1 MAPTPS
7 DNTPAWPLWLRLLR
21 VPGLG
26 PARIKRVYLAM
37 QMDGAV
43 EAGALTQGPDALQNN
58 PLLGLRYGLSAAQCR
73 AFGDHSPE
81 WQHTLDQTQ
90 RWLAQ
95 GETRFIVTLGEPD
108 YPPQLMDISDPPTL
122 LFGEGCRGLLTAP
135 PALAIVGSRNPS
147 AQGLRNANRFA
158 ATAAESGLTI
168 VSGMALGIDGAAH
181 AGALSVAAQTG
192 PNTMAVLGT
201 GIDVVYPRQHQ
212 QLAGDI
218 AEQGLLL
225 SEFVLGAG
233 PQRMH
238 FPRRNRLIAGLAL
251 GTLIVEAAPASG
263 SLITAQMAV
272 DMGREVFA
280 IPGSIHV
287 TQSKGCHLLIKQGAK
302 LVESV
307 ADILDD
313 LPPLPPRPNRTS
325 RPSRPNSTAEAADDV
340 LHPGLCQ
347 HMGFDPLS
355 LDDLLS
361 RTQWDVASLQVA
373 LFELALAGRVARM
386 PGGLFQQL
394 A

>member
-43 EAGALTQGPDALQNN
+43 EAGPLAQGPHALQNN

-81 WQHTLDQTQ
+81 WQHTLDLTQ

-135 PALAIVGSRNPS
+135 PS

-158 ATAAESGLTI
+158 ATAAESGLTV

-192 PNTMAVLGT
+192 PNTIAVLGT

-218 AEQGLLL
+218 AQQGLLL

-325 RPSRPNSTAEAADDV
+325 RPNSTAEAADDV

-347 HMGFDPLS
+347 YMG
-355 LDDLLS
+355 
-361 RTQWDVASLQVA
+361 V
-373 LFELALAGRVARM
+373 
-386 PGGLFQQL
+386 
-394 A
+394 

>member
-1 MAPTPS
+1 
-7 DNTPAWPLWLRLLR
+7 
-21 VPGLG
+21 
-26 PARIKRVYLAM
+26 
-37 QMDGAV
+37 
-43 EAGALTQGPDALQNN
+43 
-58 PLLGLRYGLSAAQCR
+58 
-73 AFGDHSPE
+73 
-81 WQHTLDQTQ
+81 
-90 RWLAQ
+90 
-95 GETRFIVTLGEPD
+95 
-108 YPPQLMDISDPPTL
+108 MDISDPPTL

-158 ATAAESGLTI
+158 ATAAESGLTV

-280 IPGSIHV
+280 IPRSIHV

-325 RPSRPNSTAEAADDV
+325 RPNGTAEAADDV

-373 LFELALAGRVARM
+373 LFELELAGRVARM

>member
-1 MAPTPS
+1 
-7 DNTPAWPLWLRLLR
+7 
-21 VPGLG
+21 
-26 PARIKRVYLAM
+26 
-37 QMDGAV
+37 
-43 EAGALTQGPDALQNN
+43 
-58 PLLGLRYGLSAAQCR
+58 
-73 AFGDHSPE
+73 
-81 WQHTLDQTQ
+81 
-90 RWLAQ
+90 
-95 GETRFIVTLGEPD
+95 
-108 YPPQLMDISDPPTL
+108 
-122 LFGEGCRGLLTAP
+122 
-135 PALAIVGSRNPS
+135 
-147 AQGLRNANRFA
+147 
-158 ATAAESGLTI
+158 
-168 VSGMALGIDGAAH
+168 MALGIDGAAH

-192 PNTMAVLGT
+192 PNTIAVLGT

-313 LPPLPPRPNRTS
+313 LPPLPPRPNRTD
-325 RPSRPNSTAEAADDV
+325 RTDRTSRPNGTAEAVDDV

-373 LFELALAGRVARM
+373 LFELELAGRVARM

>member
-1 MAPTPS
+1 
-7 DNTPAWPLWLRLLR
+7 
-21 VPGLG
+21 
-26 PARIKRVYLAM
+26 
-37 QMDGAV
+37 
-43 EAGALTQGPDALQNN
+43 
-58 PLLGLRYGLSAAQCR
+58 
-73 AFGDHSPE
+73 
-81 WQHTLDQTQ
+81 
-90 RWLAQ
+90 
-95 GETRFIVTLGEPD
+95 
-108 YPPQLMDISDPPTL
+108 
-122 LFGEGCRGLLTAP
+122 
-135 PALAIVGSRNPS
+135 
-147 AQGLRNANRFA
+147 
-158 ATAAESGLTI
+158 
-168 VSGMALGIDGAAH
+168 MALGIDGAAH

-307 ADILDD
+307 ADPAPTEPADPTVLRK
-313 LPPLPPRPNRTS
+313 RPTMS
-325 RPSRPNSTAEAADDV
+325 YIPGCVSTW
-340 LHPGLCQ
+340 GLIR
-347 HMGFDPLS
+347 S
-355 LDDLLS
+355 AW
-361 RTQWDVASLQVA
+361 TTY
-373 LFELALAGRVARM
+373 
-386 PGGLFQQL
+386 
-394 A
+394 

>member
-1 MAPTPS
+1 
-7 DNTPAWPLWLRLLR
+7 
-21 VPGLG
+21 
-26 PARIKRVYLAM
+26 
-37 QMDGAV
+37 
-43 EAGALTQGPDALQNN
+43 
-58 PLLGLRYGLSAAQCR
+58 
-73 AFGDHSPE
+73 
-81 WQHTLDQTQ
+81 
-90 RWLAQ
+90 
-95 GETRFIVTLGEPD
+95 
-108 YPPQLMDISDPPTL
+108 
-122 LFGEGCRGLLTAP
+122 
-135 PALAIVGSRNPS
+135 
-147 AQGLRNANRFA
+147 
-158 ATAAESGLTI
+158 
-168 VSGMALGIDGAAH
+168 MALGIDGAAH

-325 RPSRPNSTAEAADDV
+325 RPNGTAEAANDV

-373 LFELALAGRVARM
+373 LFELELAGRVARM